1 MTDYYGTSG
10 DDTLNAGNGND
21 RLYGG
26 ADNDQL
32 DGGDGND
39 WLNAGFGDDVLVGG
53 AGKDRLNDLAGNDC
67 FVFNALTDTGLDS
80 TTWDVISGFGRGSD
94 KIDLSALD
102 ADTATPED
110 EAFTGFIESQTAFS
124 AAGQFKVESRGST
137 ATWMRNVQPI

>member
-1 MTDYYGTSG
+1 MISDEANDQFYGGVGTDSFNGG
-10 DDTLNAGNGND
+10 RGND
-21 RLYGG
+21 W
-26 ADNDQL
+26 L
-32 DGGDGND
+32 DGGDGDD

-124 AAGQFKVESRGST
+124 AAGQFKVESRGSI